1 MSEKTG
7 EKNFIEA
14 YIIIQEF
21 YNDSTVFVVGSAPF
35 GKIWFDY
42 ERVYKQYEVLTAD
55 WLEEYGDKVTT
66 HSKKPRIVTIL
77 LNEDD
82 VIFAD
87 DEPTEINIDIHIEP
101 VVQEPVPAPS
111 PVQVQ
116 VPEPAPVPAPVPVE
130 DKNTKPKKEPK
141 PRAKKEPAVVKEKE
155 PAVIKEK
162 KPRAK
167 KEPATVPVP
176 VPTTGEVQ
184 EVSVKKPRAKKAKDV
199 PV

>member
-1 MSEKTG
+1 MTEKTG

-42 ERVYKQYEVLTAD
+42 QRVYKQYEVLTAD

-87 DEPTEINIDIHIEP
+87 DEPPEINIDIHIEP
-101 VVQEPVPAPS
+101 VVQEPVP
-111 PVQVQ
+111 VQVQ
-116 VPEPAPVPAPVPVE
+116 APEPVPVPVVE
-130 DKNTKPKKEPK
+130 EKKTKAKKEPK
-141 PRAKKEPAVVKEKE
+141 PRAKKEPVSAPDAVV
-155 PAVIKEK
+155 KEK

-167 KEPATVPVP
+167 KDPAPAPVPVQVPVP
-176 VPTTGEVQ
+176 ASVPVKE
-184 EVSVKKPRAKKAKDV
+184 EPVKKPRAKKAKDV